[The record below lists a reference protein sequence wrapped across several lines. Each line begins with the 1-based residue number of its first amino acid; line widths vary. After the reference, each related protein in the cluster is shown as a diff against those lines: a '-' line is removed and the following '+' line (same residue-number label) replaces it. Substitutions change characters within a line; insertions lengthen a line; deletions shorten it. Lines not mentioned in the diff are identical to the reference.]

1 MSLEGEQHKSKRTAA
16 DVDWHEQTAVVS
28 GQAELRNDV
37 KRNAPDI
44 NWDYAVVQR
53 LNPVD
58 LSTSLIPF
66 KLGKAILDNS
76 DADNISLQPGDVI
89 TIFSQHDIAVS
100 NEHQS
105 KFVKLEGEFCAPGV
119 YKVNAG
125 ETLRSLIIRAG
136 GLTDGAF
143 VFGAQFTRE
152 SAQKQQQAS
161 LDQMVREMELE
172 SQHKAVNSART
183 PQDQGGN
190 LQAQMESQRSLIQ
203 KLREIKA
210 SGRIVLEIGPS
221 RTGVDAFPDMELE
234 DGDDLLV
241 PHKPSMVNVVG
252 AVYNQNSLL
261 FRENRRIGDYLK
273 LSGGGTREADMKYV
287 FVIRADGSVLSRTNT
302 SGTWS
307 ASLGSM
313 RVIPGDTIVVP
324 ARLDRGSAMRAIK
337 DWSQVIG
344 QIGLGAAAI
353 NVLK

>member
-1 MSLEGEQHKSKRTAA
+1 M
-16 DVDWHEQTAVVS
+16 
-28 GQAELRNDV
+28 
-37 KRNAPDI
+37 
-44 NWDYAVVQR
+44 
-53 LNPVD
+53 
-58 LSTSLIPF
+58 
-66 KLGKAILDNS
+66 
-76 DADNISLQPGDVI
+76 
-89 TIFSQHDIAVS
+89 
-100 NEHQS
+100 
-105 KFVKLEGEFCAPGV
+105 
-119 YKVNAG
+119 
-125 ETLRSLIIRAG
+125 
-136 GLTDGAF
+136 
-143 VFGAQFTRE
+143 
-152 SAQKQQQAS
+152 
-161 LDQMVREMELE
+161 
-172 SQHKAVNSART
+172 

-203 KLREIKA
+203 KLHEIKA

-221 RTGVDAFPDMELE
+221 RTGVEAFPDIELE

-313 RVIPGDTIVVP
+313 RVLPGDTIVVP
-324 ARLDRGSAMRAIK
+324 ARLDKGSAMRAIK